1 MTLQIEFT
9 WLVGLLLTFFGA
21 AAGIGKLLLSQHQRH
36 QDRRFNELERGNHKL
51 QTDLAK
57 RLDSIET
64 ASHSQAERVHQLERD
79 LLRFQAELPM
89 QYVRREDYIR
99 GQSTIEAKLDS
110 LAGKLEI
117 YQLRAVAHGGQTN
130 AD

>member
-21 AAGIGKLLLSQHQRH
+21 AAGIGKLLLGQHQKH
-36 QDRRFNELERGNHKL
+36 QDVKFSTLEKASIGMQTEIKNRLTDIEQAQRAGAGNHHELE
-51 QTDLAK
+51 K
-57 RLDSIET
+57 RF
-64 ASHSQAERVHQLERD
+64 LE
-79 LLRFQAELPM
+79 LKAELPM
-89 QYVRREDYIR
+89 NYVRREDYIR

-117 YQLRAVAHGGQTN
+117 YQMRAAANGGKTN
-130 AD
+130 AN